1 MYLSYIR
8 TECPQLDLSFLD
20 RDMMM
25 RYKIGLAVGHT
36 YAHSQALFGVG
47 ERAIGRTCRPRRDN
61 EEEVESALLASL
73 LASTVSVGSNSDDS
87 SIDFDFDLDDWGS
100 DFSDRDESDDEAF
113 LEMNEMYGF

>member
-1 MYLSYIR
+1 
-8 TECPQLDLSFLD
+8 
-20 RDMMM
+20 MM

-36 YAHSQALFGVG
+36 YAHSQAPFGVG

-61 EEEVESALLASL
+61 EDEVESALPASL
-73 LASTVSVGSNSDDS
+73 LASTVGVGSNSDDS
-87 SIDFDFDLDDWGS
+87 SIDFDLDDWGS